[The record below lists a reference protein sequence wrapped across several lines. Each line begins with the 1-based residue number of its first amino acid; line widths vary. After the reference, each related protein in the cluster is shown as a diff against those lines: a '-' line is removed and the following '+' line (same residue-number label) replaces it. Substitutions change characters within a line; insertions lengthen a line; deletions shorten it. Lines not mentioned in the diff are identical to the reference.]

1 MKKKKRLSKKETM
14 SAKIVKAM
22 KDPEVNRLVSL
33 EVIREVPTDPKPEES
48 KTLKPA
54 SEVKP
59 IETVQDYVAYFKEL
73 FDPKNMIKKVTL
85 LPPAM
90 MMESGVAVYDDPAL
104 GKVKNARMKAMSWLK
119 TDANGRPTKQ
129 IDCGTGKVMRESWA
143 NINGEVAERLAVNKE
158 ITQRESFDDVSDWAL
173 TGQNVLKKDLPFPPG
188 PFTKQMYLQ
197 DFWKMLALC
206 IQTYNYSGP
215 AKRVIDLKADFIL
228 GNGVKVVFQDDDNLQ
243 AGWDEFEDRVGFY
256 SIHRRWIIQFRKYGE
271 QFIQPLISD
280 YAEPI
285 NVPQTKPKVPKE
297 HSGTVGDSDQ
307 APVSMPVTKKLDV
320 RGIDNATIWDYV
332 TNPEDIYEIYG
343 YWMQYTTQYQLY
355 TKGTE
360 GPEQAYTEY
369 IMRMMPPD
377 SLIFMKTN
385 CDENEKR
392 GRSDLLAALP
402 YFAYNDTYIHSLV
415 QRAILE
421 SNFVWDV
428 EIQTGDSTDVAAE
441 AAKEKNYPPSGSS
454 YFHNSAVKRQL
465 IAFNGAA
472 ASGSNQRGEEIVT
485 QISMATGVPKEFL
498 GESGHQNKA
507 AALTATA
514 PFTKHIQTCQKEDEV
529 MMRKLVR
536 FWTAA
541 NGRPNAKFEV
551 IYPEIAP
558 ADMLQKIQAL
568 VLAETSEYYSKSRAA
583 TMVAKEFNDTTY
595 DYETEKELINKQKEE
610 QAQNQDNSMYP
621 NPHQPGQ
628 PLPGQPPQ
636 APIPP
641 KPPGAGIAPSSPG
654 EKTIGPPGMSD
665 ALKGAGIGQ

>member
-1 MKKKKRLSKKETM
+1 MKQWFIKKLKRWLKLNELHE
-14 SAKIVKAM
+14 I
-22 KDPEVNRLVSL
+22 
-33 EVIREVPTDPKPEES
+33 PTDQKPAES

-54 SEVKP
+54 SEVVP
-59 IETVQDYVAYFKEL
+59 IQTVEDYVKYFKQV
-73 FDPKNMIKKVTL
+73 FDPKNMVKKVTF
-85 LPPAM
+85 LPQGM
-90 MMESGVAVYDDPAL
+90 MTESGVKVYDDPVL
-104 GKVKNARMKAMSWLK
+104 GKVANARMKAMTWLK
-119 TDANGRPTKQ
+119 TNDKGKPVKP
-129 IDCGTGKVMRESWA
+129 IDMGSDKTMRESWA
-143 NINGEVAERLAVNKE
+143 NIQNEVSERLTANKE
-158 ITQRESFDDVSDWAL
+158 IYQREAFDDVSDWAL

-228 GNGVKVVFQDDDNLQ
+228 GNGIKFVFQDDDNLQ

-280 YAEPI
+280 YEKPI
-285 NVPQTKPKVPKE
+285 SVPKTKPKIKKDHGSTLEPDLDE
-297 HSGTVGDSDQ
+297 TVSL
-307 APVSMPVTKKLDV
+307 PVTKKLDV

-421 SNFVWDV
+421 ANFVWDV
-428 EIQTGDSTDVAAE
+428 EIQTGDNTDVAAE

-472 ASGSNQRGEEIVT
+472 ASGTNQRGEEIVT

-498 GESGHQNKA
+498 GESGHSNKA

-568 VLAETSEYYSKSRAA
+568 VLAETSKYYSKSRAA

-595 DYETEKELINKQKEE
+595 DYETEKELIEKQDQEDQQK
-610 QAQNQDNSMYP
+610 QDASLYG

-628 PLPGQPPQ
+628 PAQTGQAGIVPPM
-636 APIPP
+636 PP
-641 KPPGAGIAPSSPG
+641 KVPGAGMGAGSPS
-654 EKTIGPPGMSD
+654 EKTIGPPGMGD